1 MEMKMIG
8 KGNSRGVA
16 FFITLALLLI
26 LSMAALVFLLTSY
39 NSANV
44 NEALYRRERALV
56 VAEAGLNHALYQL
69 REDPVY
75 AGETFL
81 AGSGVMLDLM
91 PDVPA
96 GSRSDWWKLT
106 ITVTPSEADDPGDYV
121 VKSKVDYP
129 KVTVF

>member
-1 MEMKMIG
+1 MKMIG

-26 LSMAALVFLLTSY
+26 LSMAALVFLLTAY
-39 NSANV
+39 NSANI

-56 VAEAGLNHALYQL
+56 MAEAGLHYALYQL
-69 REDPVY
+69 RNDITY
-75 AGETFL
+75 TGETFL

-91 PDVPA
+91 PDMPA
-96 GSRSDWWKLT
+96 GTGWSLIIT
-106 ITVTPSEADDPGDYV
+106 ITPSGAGDPGDYV

-129 KVTVF
+129 KATVF